1 MIALGCDHT
10 ALEMK
15 KEIMG
20 LLDEMGLAYKD
31 FGTYEPGSC
40 DYPVYGYKAA
50 CAVASGECEK
60 GILICGTGV
69 GIGLAANKVKGI
81 RCVTCSDPYSAKMAR
96 LHNNANMVSFGARL
110 IGPEMAKMI
119 VKEFLTNDFE
129 GGRHARRVDLITQI
143 ENGESIG

>member
-1 MIALGCDHT
+1 MIALGCDHS

-15 KEIMG
+15 AEVKK

-31 FGTYEPGSC
+31 FGTYDTASC

-50 CAVASGECEK
+50 CAVARGECDK

-81 RCVTCSDPYSAKMAR
+81 RCVTCSEPYSAMMAR
-96 LHNNANMVSFGARL
+96 KHNNANMISFGARV
-110 IGPEMAKMI
+110 IGPEMARMI
-119 VKEFLTNDFE
+119 VTAFLTNEFE
-129 GGRHARRVDLITQI
+129 GDRHERRVGLLTKI
-143 ENGESIG
+143 ENGEDIG